1 MTDLSKNS
9 PRRTNGDR
17 PRIGLILG
25 TTRANR
31 FADVPAAWLTAQL
44 AGRTDWDVQVLDL
57 RDQNLPFFDE
67 LSSNL
72 HAPSKDPNVVAWQQ
86 KLAGFDGFLFLVAEY
101 NRSIPAVLKNALDQ
115 AYLEWGHKPAAFM
128 GYGGLGASAA
138 IEHLRQIA
146 VELKMVPLKP
156 SVHIAASD
164 FYKVHPMVGNQPIS
178 EIDGPLQTAL
188 AALVDEM
195 NWWLGATIAARV

>member
-1 MTDLSKNS
+1 MTNLS
-9 PRRTNGDR
+9 PRSPRLATGDR
-17 PRIGLILG
+17 PRIGLILS

-31 FADVPAAWLTAQL
+31 FADVPADWLTAQL
-44 AGRTDWDVQVLDL
+44 ASRTDWAVEVLDL

-72 HAPSKDPNVVAWQQ
+72 YAPSKDPRVLAWQE

-115 AYLEWGHKPAAFM
+115 AYVEWGHKPAGFM

-164 FYKVHPMVGNQPIS
+164 FHKVHPMLGNQPIS
-178 EIDGPLQTAL
+178 EIDGPMQGAV

-195 NWWLGATIAARV
+195 NWWLGATIAARA